1 MTRGYCATREKINV
15 EEEDMKASGSLTRNS
30 RVAPLW
36 ISSLGM
42 CVLAGLLMATLVGC
56 EKDEPPP
63 PLPSAAPAAT
73 PTPQTQLTITEED
86 AAVDAEEE
94 PKKGTGKGRPGGS
107 LGACCAALEQN
118 AANAPEPNA
127 TYMKSAALA
136 CRSAAAAGQTQGAA
150 LAGIRAALQTAGMPT
165 ACK

>member
-1 MTRGYCATREKINV
+1 
-15 EEEDMKASGSLTRNS
+15 MKASGSVTRPAGTPWFVGLS
-30 RVAPLW
+30 
-36 ISSLGM
+36 
-42 CVLAGLLMATLVGC
+42 VLVTALATWSC

-63 PLPSAAPAAT
+63 PLPSAAPA
-73 PTPQTQLTITEED
+73 PTPPPQVDLTIVEED
-86 AAVDAEEE
+86 AAVDAAEDA
-94 PKKGTGKGRPGGS
+94 KKVGKGGGGGGS

-127 TYMKSAALA
+127 TYMRSAALA

-150 LAGIRAALQTAGMPT
+150 LAAIRAALQTAGMPT